1 MSSLQQRVGSSLS
14 LVVELLFYKRR
25 HLCCLSMFPD
35 SQGHLSPIEANIT
48 TGHCQSSEHLAPTE
62 RGHCP
67 QGVRRSTHRRVSHT
81 ASKVAMLIY
90 FSISYILKVFFF
102 FFPPRWVKNKQRKT
116 FFFQVWVIAFDLF
129 STALKKP
136 VHPDSPTAQATPW
149 AAQYIPWEAAPALS
163 LSYQDWRGSD
173 RISGGSSS
181 SNIITTTTKS
191 FIEGWC
197 AWA

>member
-14 LVVELLFYKRR
+14 LVVELLFHKR
-25 HLCCLSMFPD
+25 HLCCLSMFPWLPGSSLPD
-35 SQGHLSPIEANIT
+35 RGQHYHRTLSVIRTFGAHCTWSLSPGGQKEHT
-48 TGHCQSSEHLAPTE
+48 PQSQPHCLKSGHADLFQHKLHFE
-62 RGHCP
+62 G
-67 QGVRRSTHRRVSHT
+67 
-81 ASKVAMLIY
+81 
-90 FSISYILKVFFF
+90 FF
-102 FFPPRWVKNKQRKT
+102 FFPHWVKNKQRKT

-181 SNIITTTTKS
+181 SSITTTTTTS

>member
-102 FFPPRWVKNKQRKT
+102 FFFPTLSKEQTKENILFPGLGYCLWFIFHCFEKT
-116 FFFQVWVIAFDLF
+116 CSSRF
-129 STALKKP
+129 SYCSGHSLGSS
-136 VHPDSPTAQATPW
+136 VHT
-149 AAQYIPWEAAPALS
+149 L
-163 LSYQDWRGSD
+163 
-173 RISGGSSS
+173 GSSS
-181 SNIITTTTKS
+181 STFSKLPGL
-191 FIEGWC
+191 ERQW
-197 AWA
+197 

>member
-1 MSSLQQRVGSSLS
+1 
-14 LVVELLFYKRR
+14 
-25 HLCCLSMFPD
+25 MFPWLP
-35 SQGHLSPIEANIT
+35 GHLSPIEANIT
-48 TGHCQSSEHLAPTE
+48 TEHCQSSEHTAPTE
-62 RGHCP
+62 SGHCP

-90 FSISYILKVFFF
+90 FSISYILKGFFF
-102 FFPPRWVKNKQRKT
+102 FFFSRWVKNKQRKT

-136 VHPDSPTAQATPW
+136 VRPDSPTAQATPW

-181 SNIITTTTKS
+181 RSNNNNNKVIYW
-191 FIEGWC
+191 GLVC
-197 AWA
+197 MGLAY